1 MREGIR
7 LQKFLSSAGVASR
20 RHAEDL
26 ILQGAVT
33 VNGQPAQ
40 IGDKVVPA
48 RDRVECN
55 GKLVRAEERIY
66 YLALNKPK
74 GYICSRSDPQGRKS
88 VYGLLPEELR
98 SKVWSVGR
106 LDFFTEGLLLFT
118 NDGELTQA
126 LAHPRYEHEKEY
138 EVVVN
143 RLPGPDNTQL
153 DRLRA
158 GVDIGDGA
166 RTSPAELHM
175 RDGKIYITIHEGRNR
190 QIHRMF
196 EAVGL
201 KVTSLKRIRVNK
213 LALGELPAGKYRF
226 VQRADII

>member
-143 RLPGPDNTQL
+143 RRPGPTTRNWTACA
-153 DRLRA
+153 RAWISATAREPLRRNFTCATEKSISRFMKA
-158 GVDIGDGA
+158 GIGKFI
-166 RTSPAELHM
+166 EC
-175 RDGKIYITIHEGRNR
+175 
-190 QIHRMF
+190 
-196 EAVGL
+196 L
-201 KVTSLKRIRVNK
+201 KPW
-213 LALGELPAGKYRF
+213 A
-226 VQRADII
+226 